1 MFQTIMAFNSELDS
15 ALQHLNRD
23 FTSHDP
29 NFLAN
34 KITQTYV
41 ELIEKYM
48 PLKKL
53 SINHKR
59 NPDKP
64 WITQGLK
71 KSIRTKF
78 KLYKKARNSGK
89 ENHWSAYKKYLNVLT
104 HTKKKAEFLH
114 YKKMSVLY
122 GHDKSKTWKL
132 INEISQ
138 RKRKCSHSGIK
149 SLRIKN
155 GIIIKDPSEIANCL
169 NDHFSGVGGLM
180 AQEIESN
187 SPNTKDP
194 ISYIRKNVDRS
205 MFMNF
210 TNSAE
215 ISEGINKLQNKKSSG
230 YDLIS
235 NCILKSTNLSI
246 SPYLEL
252 LFNT

>member
-1 MFQTIMAFNSELDS
+1 MKYNVAHNVTDYMTAVASMGCNIMIDKPTRVTQSGGTCLDHVYSNLHCDIVDNYIVQADVSDHYGTLSKIKGLFDENTQSEIFYRKSNLSDYEWEAFNSELDS
-15 ALQHLNRD
+15 ALQHLKRD
-23 FTSHDP
+23 FTTHDP

-104 HTKKKAEFLH
+104 RTKKKAEFLH
-114 YKKMSVLY
+114 YKKMSVL
-122 GHDKSKTWKL
+122 
-132 INEISQ
+132 
-138 RKRKCSHSGIK
+138 
-149 SLRIKN
+149 
-155 GIIIKDPSEIANCL
+155 
-169 NDHFSGVGGLM
+169 
-180 AQEIESN
+180 
-187 SPNTKDP
+187 
-194 ISYIRKNVDRS
+194 
-205 MFMNF
+205 
-210 TNSAE
+210 
-215 ISEGINKLQNKKSSG
+215 
-230 YDLIS
+230 
-235 NCILKSTNLSI
+235 
-246 SPYLEL
+246 
-252 LFNT
+252 